1 MEGDRVHAGPRQAV
15 RGRKLRGPLALWL
28 SRTVE
33 VCKDRSGEPMT
44 DYPRPVAERCLA
56 RFVWWGSPYGT
67 GACDADPRKVW
78 SPADYLVTYWMG
90 RYYGFIEPES

>member
-1 MEGDRVHAGPRQAV
+1 MLRQFPAH
-15 RGRKLRGPLALWL
+15 KLPVA
-28 SRTVE
+28 SSCPATSCVE